1 MTTTHSGGPSD
12 RGARTADT
20 RTDPRGRSGRSSTII
35 GREAVEYLASQL
47 PEGYAL
53 DGEHR
58 VVRTDPALPDH
69 VDIRSLVFGKPG
81 PLVRVPVYK

>member
-1 MTTTHSGGPSD
+1 MATTT
-12 RGARTADT
+12 AADPLIEEHERQIRELT
-20 RTDPRGRSGRSSTII
+20 RAAEAGEFDYI